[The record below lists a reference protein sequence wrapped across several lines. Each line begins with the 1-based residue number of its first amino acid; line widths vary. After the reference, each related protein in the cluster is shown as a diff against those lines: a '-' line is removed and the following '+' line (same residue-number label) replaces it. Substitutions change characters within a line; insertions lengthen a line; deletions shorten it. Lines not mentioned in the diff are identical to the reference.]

1 VGPERGNEHPESV
14 SNTAKGIPQPEVQR
28 DDFTFPHR
36 HDHALKRSSRWL
48 PRRGGAVKLLN
59 LHIGWLFDGQGE

>member
-1 VGPERGNEHPESV
+1 V
-14 SNTAKGIPQPEVQR
+14 VQR

-48 PRRGGAVKLLN
+48 PCRGGSVKLLN
-59 LHIGWLFDGQGE
+59 LHIGCLGDGQGE